1 MKEIPDIIQQVAPT
15 LGLALKGPFAA
26 VAQRYILDQLPPGS
40 EGSEGSEASGTSPQE
55 RLSALLD
62 DAKNLHRIKDLD
74 QPFRHEMQTL
84 GVDLH
89 KLQGAGPDNPR
100 TKAAINP
107 QVLISVLFL
116 IAYFIMLAAIFYVEI
131 SDEMNMQTGD
141 NSLMDELQI
150 LFGVLTAGVVQV
162 LSYWFGGTR
171 GKPKA

>member
-26 VAQRYILDQLPPGS
+26 VAQRYIQDHLPPGS
-40 EGSEGSEASGTSPQE
+40 EGSEASPQE
-55 RLSALLD
+55 RLLALLD

-74 QPFRHEMQTL
+74 QPFRLEMQKL

-89 KLQGAGPDNPR
+89 KQQGAGPDNPR
-100 TKAAINP
+100 AKAAINP

-116 IAYFIMLAAIFYVEI
+116 IAYFSMLAAIFYVEI

-141 NSLMDELQI
+141 NSLMDQLQI

-171 GKPKA
+171 GKPAP